1 MILVSNDETYKYYEN
16 VDDKLGE
23 RVDIPTVIVKNS
35 VGKILKDFILKNKQ
49 TKITMSVKF
58 TGVKEGENLAFDFF
72 LRSDDIKALHFFKE
86 FQQYYKL
93 LKNKFTFRPVY
104 KYYKGLSLESSDIL
118 DANEKEPCI
127 KNSEFCGSTNSS
139 NFLFILIFR
148 IKHCEGKSCFN

>member
-1 MILVSNDETYKYYEN
+1 MILVSNDESYKYFEN

-35 VGKILKDFILKNKQ
+35 VGRILKEYIINNKQ

-86 FQQYYKL
+86 FHNYYKL

-118 DANEKEPCI
+118 DSNEKEPCI
-127 KNSEFCGSTNSS
+127 KNSEFCGTTNSS
-139 NFLFILIFR
+139 NSFLILILR
-148 IKHCEGKSCFN
+148 IKY